1 MTCLD
6 GVHKHKRAYVCAV
19 PICCPVHGVA
29 KSQARLSGQESSGP
43 HSQWALELTP
53 LGPVL
58 PSWYCASL
66 KEVLLTRNAVLH
78 TPIGQVA
85 LLVKNLPAG
94 TGDTGDPGSI
104 PGLGRYPWRRKRP
117 PSAVFLPG
125 EAHGQRSPVG
135 YSPWGC
141 KESDT
146 TEQNLSTE
154 RAHVDTY
161 IRSRAKPYPVCG

>member
-66 KEVLLTRNAVLH
+66 KEVRSSQETLYCIH
-78 TPIGQVA
+78 
-85 LLVKNLPAG
+85 
-94 TGDTGDPGSI
+94 
-104 PGLGRYPWRRKRP
+104 PWARWH
-117 PSAVFLPG
+117 S
-125 EAHGQRSPVG
+125 
-135 YSPWGC
+135 W
-141 KESDT
+141 
-146 TEQNLSTE
+146 
-154 RAHVDTY
+154 
-161 IRSRAKPYPVCG
+161 